1 MTTEYVN
8 RLPATNAE
16 PASVSYDHDTV
27 MYEVETAEYTPRTMS
42 FDTTE
47 SHTSGDST
55 RASTPTE
62 AFESDPVA
70 LPMTPR
76 AGDPVAASDDV
87 PMMDISP
94 GKEKRASS
102 PEESNTLKD
111 SSLTPFEGLQIPPY
125 VDVTYSDDTTES
137 DTAHS
142 PESHDV
148 AE

>member
-1 MTTEYVN
+1 MSE
-8 RLPATNAE
+8 A
-16 PASVSYDHDTV
+16 DT
-27 MYEVETAEYTPRTMS
+27 AGYTPRTMS

-62 AFESDPVA
+62 AFGSDPVA

-94 GKEKRASS
+94 GREKRATSL
-102 PEESNTLKD
+102 EESNALKD
-111 SSLTPFEGLQIPPY
+111 SPLTPFEGLETPPY
-125 VDVTYSDDTTES
+125 VDVTDGDDATEP
-137 DTAHS
+137 DTAHTL
-142 PESHDV
+142 ESHKV
-148 AE
+148 SK